1 VGVVA
6 GLLVGGAA
14 WGQDSIALRAWAR
27 IEERRAVTLADVA
40 ELRGDAAV
48 GLGGLVV
55 GEAGATR
62 VDLAAVRR
70 ALEGRVGT
78 NLGRLTLSGSACAV
92 RVGAAMSTVAPAAG
106 GATAPAGAALETVR
120 TRVAAKIAEVVGV
133 EAAGLRL
140 AFDEGAAGRALL
152 GMGVAGR
159 TVVVQPAGA
168 GERMPLSVRVY
179 EGDRLLASGTVR
191 VGVLVRR
198 EVVVARRDLTRGA
211 AFDAERVGAETRWVE
226 PGVSPAAMADVLAA
240 TARGRVDAG
249 GVIETR
255 HIETPLAVK
264 KGDLVAV
271 DCLSGSVAVRRTARA
286 RAAGREGDVIEVQTL
301 ESRKSFRARVSGP
314 GTAVLVV
321 AAPGMGE
328 GSER

>member
-1 VGVVA
+1 M
-6 GLLVGGAA
+6 
-14 WGQDSIALRAWAR
+14 
-27 IEERRAVTLADVA
+27 TLADVA

-92 RVGAAMSTVAPAAG
+92 RVGAAMSAVAPTAG

-240 TARGRVDAG
+240 TARGRVEAG

-321 AAPGMGE
+321 AVPGMGE